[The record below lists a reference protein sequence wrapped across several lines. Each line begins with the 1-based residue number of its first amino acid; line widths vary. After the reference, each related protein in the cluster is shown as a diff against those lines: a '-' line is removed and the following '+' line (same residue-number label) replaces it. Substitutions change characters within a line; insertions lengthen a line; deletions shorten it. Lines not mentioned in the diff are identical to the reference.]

1 MRRVHVS
8 CGQDLAWQVGA
19 SVALRTA
26 SSGPVGLLLMP
37 GGLPPEGDDASSE
50 TEQLIPRGFPIPLPT
65 PGAARLAA
73 RLRRSG
79 HRATARWRLVICIPR
94 DQADVDD
101 AAAIVEAETGTVTGL
116 TVGSASDC
124 EFRLIG
130 CDMAV
135 AVVPVDAP
143 SELITEAGATLSEL
157 AGEVRVLRLGSV
169 GLGDGLPL
177 AGICPPPAWEAELE
191 ALDLTV
197 QGVIE

>member
-37 GGLPPEGDDASSE
+37 DGLPSHWDDASNE
-50 TEQLIPRGFPIPLPT
+50 AEQQIPKGFPIPLPT

-79 HRATARWRLVICIPR
+79 HRATARWRLVICSPT
-94 DQADVDD
+94 DQAAVDD
-101 AAAIVEAETGTVTGL
+101 AAAIVEAEAGIVTGL

-124 EFRLIG
+124 ELRLIG

-135 AVVPVDAP
+135 GVVPVDAP
-143 SELITEAGATLSEL
+143 SELITEAEVTLSEL

-191 ALDLTV
+191 ALDLSF
-197 QGVIE
+197 QGAVE